1 MGLLLS
7 FTGLLALLLG
17 YLLGSIPF
25 GLVLTKVAGVGDVR
39 QIGSGNIGAT
49 NVLRTGNKG
58 LAAATLLLDTL
69 KGTLAVLIVY
79 DLALYLGAPLQAPLA
94 YSHIAGFG
102 ALMGHV
108 FPIWLGFKGG
118 KGVATF
124 IGVLIGM
131 TLGMGLLPPI
141 LFGLIWIAV
150 AAGTRYS
157 SLAALCATIG
167 VVLFYFVAN
176 WAGQPYVL
184 AMATLIVLKHHANI
198 RRLLEGRESK
208 IGARS

>member
-157 SLAALCATIG
+157 SLAALCATVG

-184 AMATLIVLKHHANI
+184 AMAALIVLKHHANI